1 MSLISFPR
9 QMGLRRAICNSSDDL
24 ENYLNKL
31 NNLSSVYVSLYS
43 FDEITNGKVNY
54 DSAVMDRAWWDFDE
68 TEEHTM
74 DEVKQDVATLI
85 GRLEGDVRLV
95 ATGRGFHIHQIFK
108 TPVRGREWAHRL
120 DTYEKAMAKG
130 LSSLDGVGYPE
141 KLTRVPN
148 TYNPKRRRRCVVI
161 PARRF
166 AEDPIKF
173 RIPKNNAYP
182 ELCPFFGELNG
193 DSRFHLIEWWNENGR
208 VEQENAEK
216 ITTKMPINA
225 VTASSTVPLPPCLQ
239 RAISVSNPP
248 HHVRVA
254 LAQFM
259 CAGLRWYARPQD
271 LHRDE
276 LQKIEDE
283 ICSFISKLGWLDYN
297 PQVTRKAVK
306 SLMMYE
312 RYPSPIWFKKNNLC
326 DGVGCWYCR

>member
-1 MSLISFPR
+1 MDLISFPR
-9 QMGLRRAICNSSDDL
+9 QMGLRRAICNTPNDL
-24 ENYLNKL
+24 QNYLNRL
-31 NNLSSVYVSLYS
+31 NNLSSVYISLYS
-43 FDEITNGKVNY
+43 FDEINNGRVDY
-54 DSAVMDRAWWDFDE
+54 DTAVMDRAWWDFDA

-85 GRLEGDVRLV
+85 NRLDGDVRLV
-95 ATGRGFHIHQIFK
+95 ATGRGFHIHQLFQK
-108 TPVRGREWAHRL
+108 PVRGRDWAYRL

-148 TYNPKRRRRCVVI
+148 TYNPKRKKRCVVL
-161 PARRF
+161 PARLF
-166 AEDPIKF
+166 ASDPLGFK
-173 RIPKNNAYP
+173 IPKQNEHP
-182 ELCPFFGELNG
+182 QLCPFFGELNG
-193 DSRFHLIEWWNENGR
+193 EVLFDLISWWNENGR
-208 VEQENAEK
+208 KEETKER
-216 ITTKMPINA
+216 TLTKMPINA

-259 CAGLRWYARPQD
+259 SAGLRWYSHPQD
-271 LHRDE
+271 LSSEELHR
-276 LQKIEDE
+276 IEDE
-283 ICSFISKLGWLDYN
+283 ICSFIGKLGWSDYN
-297 PQVTRKAVK
+297 PQTTRKAVK